1 MKLRR
6 VLALTA
12 VSALALPLAACGNK
26 EEVVTHG
33 HTEGS
38 YLNVGNLTYQVQI
51 SRQLN
56 PADVT
61 DRSYLIQVPIH
72 ERQLAPDETWFGVFV
87 IAFNESDDV
96 HQAASEFEIT
106 DTQDTVYRPIDLG
119 NDNVFAYRP
128 GPIEGGEQIPPVNS
142 AAANNPTVNGGLLLF
157 KIKNS
162 SLDNRPLELRIHAA
176 EGTPEEAAV
185 DLDV

>member
-12 VSALALPLAACGNK
+12 VSAFALPLAACGNK
-26 EEVVTHG
+26 QEVVTHG

-38 YLNVGNLTYQVQI
+38 YLNVGGLTYQVQI

-56 PADVT
+56 PNDVT
-61 DRSYLIQVPIH
+61 DRSYLVQVPEF
-72 ERQLAPDETWFGVFV
+72 ERELGPDESWFAVFV
-87 IAFNESDDV
+87 TAFNESDEA
-96 HQAASEFEIT
+96 HPSATEFEIV
-106 DTQDTVYRPIDLG
+106 DTQDTVYRPIQLG
-119 NDNVFAYRP
+119 EDNVFAYRP
-128 GPIEGGEQIPPVNS
+128 AEVEAGEQNPPMNS

-157 KIKNS
+157 KVKNDS
-162 SLDNRPLELRIHAA
+162 FDNRPLELRIHAA